1 MLERG
6 RETIER
12 LQRGKK
18 ARENKYKKSENKT
31 DETEVILLSNSFM
44 LLKGPSREKSEENK
58 KRFYFPVD

>member
-12 LQRGKK
+12 LQRKKK
-18 ARENKYKKSENKT
+18 AREKKHKKTENKT